1 MHALD
6 QTDKYLLNELQENNR
21 ITAEELGRK
30 YNLST
35 SAVQRRLKRYRT
47 DKIIEADIA
56 VIAPEVTATTLHFV
70 VEVSLELGNS
80 SVIEGF
86 KKLMLSCADVTQ
98 CFYVAGVYDFIL
110 CVQTKDMAAYEV
122 FSKKYFMDNKQV
134 KQYYTH
140 VVLNTVKKRYGV
152 KL

>member
-1 MHALD
+1 MHGLD
-6 QTDKYLLNELQENNR
+6 QIDKYLLNELQENNR

-56 VIAPEVTATTLHFV
+56 VIAPEVTAATLHFV

-86 KKLMLSCADVTQ
+86 KKLMLSCPDVTQ

-152 KL
+152 RL